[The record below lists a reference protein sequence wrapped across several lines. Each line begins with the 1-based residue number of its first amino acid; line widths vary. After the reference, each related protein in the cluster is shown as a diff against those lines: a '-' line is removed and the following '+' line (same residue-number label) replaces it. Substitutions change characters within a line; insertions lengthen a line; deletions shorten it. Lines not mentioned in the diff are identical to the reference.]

1 MPFGNYELFIK
12 SMKSLT
18 NKEITAISKL
28 LNNGKTI
35 LYPTDT
41 VWGIGCD
48 ATNKKAVQKIYHIK
62 KRSESKSLVVLV
74 DSIQML
80 QEYIK
85 EIPEKALEILSSST
99 QPTTII
105 YQNPKG
111 FAENIIADDQTIA
124 IRIVQHPFCSKL
136 IKSFGKPIVST
147 SANISGE
154 ETPTD
159 FSKISNHILNA
170 VDYIVPLPSEKMK
183 GKSSTILKIEDEKI
197 IVIRE

>member
-1 MPFGNYELFIK
+1 MNV
-12 SMKSLT
+12 LT
-18 NKEITAISKL
+18 HKEIISITKL
-28 LNNGKTI
+28 LNEGKTI

-48 ATNKKAVQKIYHIK
+48 ATNKEAVQEIYTIK

-74 DSIQML
+74 DSVEML
-80 QEYIK
+80 REYVK
-85 EIPEKALEILSSST
+85 NIPQKALEIISSAK

-105 YQNPKG
+105 YKNPKG
-111 FAENIIADDQTIA
+111 FASNTIADDQTIA
-124 IRIVQHPFCSKL
+124 IRVVRHPFCLQLLKV
-136 IKSFGKPIVST
+136 FGKPLVST

-159 FSKISNHILNA
+159 FSKISTPILNA
-170 VDYIVPLPSEKMK
+170 VDYIVPLQTEKMK
-183 GKSSTILKIEDEKI
+183 GKSSTILKIEDEEI